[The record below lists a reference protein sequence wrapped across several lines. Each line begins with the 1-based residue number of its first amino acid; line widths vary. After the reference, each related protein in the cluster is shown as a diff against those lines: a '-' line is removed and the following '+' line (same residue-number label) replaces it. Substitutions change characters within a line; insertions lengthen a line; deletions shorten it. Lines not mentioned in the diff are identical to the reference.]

1 MIGIVKNQRVIH
13 HSHVTGKINGYAHNF
28 CNLKS
33 RENYYTIPVFA
44 HNQFGFDLFLFL
56 KGLRPSIWETT
67 EIAIS
72 GKNPTD
78 VNFAINRNQVRFI
91 DTVKYFQQ
99 SLGSLAESIADT
111 ERENV
116 RKICRKFLA
125 EKLMF
130 LNDDDEKWV
139 LDYLASGKGM
149 IPYQMITNFDALN
162 IQPEK
167 DFFEYDSFYSTLKEK
182 NSVEEYENVKKFF
195 TILRLKTLEDWNRIY
210 NFQDTAILCEI
221 FESRSA
227 LLQKLFKYN
236 AEKCNSA
243 SSFSGCVHRLKSKC
257 KIVLPTDAE
266 NVRIFEKIVMGGYSC
281 INTRMA
287 FDTDLLLKDV
297 KNEKVLFKTVDGQ
310 LKRFSSKIIK
320 MDENN
325 QYDMAM
331 IRPLP
336 YRCIKRRPTVPSFK
350 ELKQLLKS
358 VTLEDKIGHIFTVD
372 IEFLDINPKTLL
384 FNEIFPPVFEKKEKI
399 PPHLRSCSQIMS
411 RAQKKD
417 DKDEIYLVLIRK
429 RTLL

>member
-1 MIGIVKNQRVIH
+1 M
-13 HSHVTGKINGYAHNF
+13 
-28 CNLKS
+28 
-33 RENYYTIPVFA
+33 
-44 HNQFGFDLFLFL
+44 
-56 KGLRPSIWETT
+56 WETT
-67 EIAIS
+67 RIVTD

-78 VNFAINRNQVRFI
+78 LNVAIIRNQVRFI

-99 SLGSLAESIADT
+99 SLASLAESMTDT

-116 RKICRKFLA
+116 RKNCRKFLA

-149 IPYQMITNFDALN
+149 ILYQMITDFDPLN
-162 IQPEK
+162 IHPEK
-167 DFFEYDSFYSTLKEK
+167 DFFKYDSFYSSLKEK
-182 NSVEEYENVKKFF
+182 NISQEEYENVKKFF
-195 TILRLKTLEDWNRIY
+195 TILRMKTLGDLNRVY
-210 NFQDTAILCEI
+210 NFQDTAILCKI

-236 AEKCNSA
+236 AKKCNSV

-266 NVRIFEKIVMGGYSC
+266 IVRNFEKRVMGGYSC

-287 FDTDLLLKDV
+287 FDTNVPLKDT
-297 KNEKVLFKTVDGQ
+297 KNEKLLFKTADGQ

-325 QYDMAM
+325 KYGMAM
-331 IRPLP
+331 RRPLP
-336 YRCIKRRPTVPSFK
+336 YGCVKRKLSVPSFE
-350 ELKQLLKS
+350 ELEQLLKS

-372 IEFLDINPKTLL
+372 IE
-384 FNEIFPPVFEKKEKI
+384 
-399 PPHLRSCSQIMS
+399 
-411 RAQKKD
+411 
-417 DKDEIYLVLIRK
+417 
-429 RTLL
+429 